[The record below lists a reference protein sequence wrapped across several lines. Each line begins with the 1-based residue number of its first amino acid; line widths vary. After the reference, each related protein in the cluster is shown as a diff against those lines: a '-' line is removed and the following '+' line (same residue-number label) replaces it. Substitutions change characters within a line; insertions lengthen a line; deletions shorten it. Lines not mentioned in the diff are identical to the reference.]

1 MNKYISKE
9 DFIINEIKKR
19 QKKIDD
25 NVRLFELEVITK
37 LKDST
42 IDRLLYEIDLLKAI
56 LSILIKEKN
65 S

>member
-1 MNKYISKE
+1 MNTYISKE

-25 NVRLFELEVITK
+25 NVRLFELEGITK